1 MAALIQEKLGLHVEL
16 VKSSGGELSV
26 QVDGRTVAKRG
37 LLTFPSDQKC
47 LEAVRKATSA
57 A

>member
-1 MAALIQEKLGLHVEL
+1 MAALIQEKLGLPVEL
-16 VKSSGGELSV
+16 IKSGGGEFSV

-47 LEAVRKATSA
+47 LEAVRKATV
-57 A
+57 